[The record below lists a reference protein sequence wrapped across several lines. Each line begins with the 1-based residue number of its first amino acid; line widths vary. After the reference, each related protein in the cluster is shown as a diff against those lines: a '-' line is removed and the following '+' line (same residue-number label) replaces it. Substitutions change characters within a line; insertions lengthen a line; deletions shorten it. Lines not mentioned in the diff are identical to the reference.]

1 MVTPRSRYGP
11 GGEDIHNLS
20 YSLYEPKL
28 LEGAYIPQIAA
39 YYYKQWDG
47 FEMKF
52 HRHNR
57 VEVMYV
63 ISGTCRVDTESQS
76 FRLKKGDFILIDADV
91 SHKLHVDKGSPC
103 RMLNV
108 EFHFAEAGSA
118 APSMKGMAEG
128 NLAVAQLLA
137 LKVPYVLLREN
148 GDVYSTLKNLI
159 HEMDANTSDNQLM
172 ISLLLSQL
180 IIRIATLAV
189 EEAANEVHETN
200 KYVNKIIRY
209 IYQNYDRDIRVM
221 DIASSV
227 NLHPGY
233 VHRIFKAYTGRT
245 VTEFLTSY
253 RIEKAQ
259 MLLTHTD
266 IPVVEISDYIGIN
279 SSQYFSTLFKK
290 ITGKTPLEYRNPK

>member
-1 MVTPRSRYGP
+1 M
-11 GGEDIHNLS
+11 HNLS
-20 YSLYEPKL
+20 YSLYESKL
-28 LEGAYIPQIAA
+28 LEGAYFPQIAA

-63 ISGTCRVDTESQS
+63 ISGTCRVDTESRS
-76 FRLKKGDFILIDADV
+76 FQMKKGDFILIDADV
-91 SHKLHVDKGSPC
+91 SHKLHVDQGSPC

-108 EFHFAEAGSA
+108 EFHFADAGSA
-118 APSMKGMAEG
+118 APSMKAMAEG
-128 NLAVAQLLA
+128 NRAVAQLLA

-148 GDVYSTLKNLI
+148 GDVYATLKNLI
-159 HEMDANTSDNQLM
+159 HEMDAKAADNQLM

-180 IIRIATLAV
+180 IIRIATVAV
-189 EEAANEVHETN
+189 EVTASSASESNE
-200 KYVNKIIRY
+200 YVNEMIRY
-209 IYQNYDRDIRVM
+209 IYQNYDRDIQVK
-221 DIASSV
+221 DIALAV

-233 VHRIFKAYTGRT
+233 VHRIFKASTGRT
-245 VTEFLTSY
+245 VTEFLTTY
-253 RIEKAQ
+253 RMEKAQ

-266 IPVVEISDYIGIN
+266 IPIVEISDYVGIN

>member
-1 MVTPRSRYGP
+1 M
-11 GGEDIHNLS
+11 S

-52 HRHNR
+52 HKHNR

-76 FRLKKGDFILIDADV
+76 FHMKKGDFILIDADV
-91 SHKLHVDKGSPC
+91 SHKLHVDRGSPC

-108 EFHFAEAGSA
+108 EFHFAEEDSA
-118 APSMKGMAEG
+118 APSIKGMAEG

-137 LKVPYVLLREN
+137 LRVPYVLLREN
-148 GDVYSTLKNLI
+148 GDIYSTLKNLI
-159 HEMDANTSDNQLM
+159 HEMDAKTSDNQLM

-180 IIRIATLAV
+180 IIRIASLAV
-189 EEAANEVHETN
+189 EVAANEAHEPN
-200 KYVNKIIRY
+200 EYVSKLIRY
-209 IYQNYDRDIRVM
+209 IHQNYDRDIRVKDM
-221 DIASSV
+221 AGAV

-266 IPVVEISDYIGIN
+266 ILVVEISDYVGIN

-290 ITGKTPLEYRNPK
+290 ITGKTPQEFRNPR

>member
-1 MVTPRSRYGP
+1 MQ
-11 GGEDIHNLS
+11 NLCH
-20 YSLYEPKL
+20 SLYESKL
-28 LEGAYIPQIAA
+28 LEEAYIPQIAA

-63 ISGTCRVDTESQS
+63 ISGTCRVDTEAQS
-76 FRLKKGDFILIDADV
+76 FRLKKGDFILLDADV
-91 SHKLHVDKGSPC
+91 LHKLHVDQGCPC

-108 EFHFAEAGSA
+108 EFHFAKAGSDV
-118 APSMKGMAEG
+118 PSMKVMAEG
-128 NLAVAQLLA
+128 NRAVAQLLA

-148 GDVYSTLKNLI
+148 GDVYATLKNLI
-159 HEMDANTSDNQLM
+159 HEMDAKAADNQLM
-172 ISLLLSQL
+172 INLLLSQL

-189 EEAANEVHETN
+189 EAAPGDAHESN
-200 KYVNKIIRY
+200 KYVSKMITY
-209 IYQNYDRDIRVM
+209 IHQNYDRDIRVL
-221 DIASSV
+221 DIASAV

-233 VHRIFKAYTGRT
+233 VHRIFKACTGRT
-245 VTEFLTSY
+245 VTEFLTIY

-259 MLLTHTD
+259 MLLSHTD

-290 ITGKTPLEYRNPK
+290 ITGKTPMEYRKPK